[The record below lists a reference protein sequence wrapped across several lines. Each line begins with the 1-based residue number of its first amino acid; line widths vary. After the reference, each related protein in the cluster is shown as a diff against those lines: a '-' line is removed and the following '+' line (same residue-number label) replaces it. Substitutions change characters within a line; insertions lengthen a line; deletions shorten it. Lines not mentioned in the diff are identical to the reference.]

1 MRHVYHSTIKG
12 TLVIHFLPWQTKF
25 KHLRN
30 TRVSQTISH
39 LPRTKEVT
47 KITMVIGED
56 SKTEVAT
63 EVGTK
68 IDLRL
73 DAKSVDSG
81 ATEEGNAENV

>member
-1 MRHVYHSTIKG
+1 MRHVYNSTING

-30 TRVSQTISH
+30 TRVSQTIIH

-47 KITMVIGED
+47 KITMVIEED
-56 SKTEVAT
+56 GKTEVTA
-63 EVGTK
+63 EIGTT

-73 DAKSVDSG
+73 DAKYVDSG